1 MNNKIIDAEIDA
13 RTDPKG
19 GKNSHTREKWFT
31 TTNVIGANIEKN
43 YE

>member
-19 GKNSHTREKWFT
+19 GKKPVTQ
-31 TTNVIGANIEKN
+31 EKN
-43 YE
+43 DLLLHTSLGLT